1 MSDQRTKE
9 GSITRTDDFI
19 RAATLEELKAAG
31 KIIVRG
37 ARCPL
42 LVVYDGGKVFALDN
56 RCPVA
61 FRSIEARSKTAS

>member
-42 LVVYDGGKVFALDN
+42 LVV
-56 RCPVA
+56 
-61 FRSIEARSKTAS
+61 